1 MVHVLDVSRATS
13 SSVFQTV
20 DPIPGRVLH
29 IRHSPL
35 ITITTRILRPTR
47 RRPLS
52 LHRTGLS
59 FIRQSAAATTT
70 TTLPTGQKPGTSY
83 LNPSH

>member
-1 MVHVLDVSRATS
+1 MNGPWLDVSRATS
-13 SSVFQTV
+13 SSVFRTV

-35 ITITTRILRPTR
+35 ITITTHILRPTL

-59 FIRQSAAATTT
+59 FIRQSAT
-70 TTLPTGQKPGTSY
+70 TTLPIGQKPGTSY